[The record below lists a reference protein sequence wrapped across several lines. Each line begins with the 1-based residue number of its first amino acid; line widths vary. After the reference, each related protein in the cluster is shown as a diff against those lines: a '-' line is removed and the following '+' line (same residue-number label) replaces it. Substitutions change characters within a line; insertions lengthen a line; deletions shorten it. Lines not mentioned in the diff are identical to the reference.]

1 MKLVVYMYK
10 KFFGTFFASMIF
22 FVLILCLTDLFINLW
37 NYISKG
43 VEMRT
48 VARILLYYVPKS
60 VWYAVPI
67 AVLFS
72 TSYMLSD
79 LYAKNELLAIFASGI
94 SLFRFTLPLL
104 IVSVVMSFGLFF
116 FEDNVVVST
125 YAKKMSM
132 QQSALMRSKSLNSQ
146 DIVVM
151 SEEGRVVY
159 KVGYYDN
166 ELVRLYTVYVIFRNE
181 DDSFDRMVY
190 ADSALWDDEKK
201 CWNLS
206 GNVVYRLDE
215 NGDAR
220 ITQIDEEHLLRINE
234 EPSIFRNNTISVDE
248 VSTREA
254 REYINHLKKAGFPS
268 AEAKSQYHKKFAF
281 PFVVFIVV
289 FLAIGLSGK
298 TRKNVLIISLALCIS
313 AVVLFYVMQMITMI
327 MAKYE
332 VIGPFMGAWFPV
344 IFFIVASTILLEFA
358 RT

>member
-22 FVLILCLTDLFINLW
+22 FVLILGLTDLFINLW

-43 VEMRT
+43 VDAKT
-48 VARILLYYVPKS
+48 VGKILLYYIPKS
-60 VWYAVPI
+60 MWYAVPI

-94 SLFRFTLPLL
+94 SLLRFTFPLL
-104 IVSVVMSFGLFF
+104 IVSILMSFGLFF
-116 FEDNVVVST
+116 FEDNVVVDT

-132 QQSALMRSKSLNSQ
+132 QQSALMRTKSLNSQ

-151 SEEGRVVY
+151 SEEGRIVY
-159 KVGYYDN
+159 KAGYYDN
-166 ELVRLYTVYVIFRNE
+166 ELVRLYTVYIIFRNE
-181 DDSFDRMVY
+181 DNSLDRIAY
-190 ADSALWDDEKK
+190 ADSALWDDERK
-201 CWNLS
+201 CWELS
-206 GNVVYRLDE
+206 GEVVYGIDE
-215 NGDAR
+215 DGDVR
-220 ITQIDEEHLLRINE
+220 ITHLDEEHLLRINE
-234 EPSIFRNNTISVDE
+234 EPSTFRNNTVSVEE
-248 VSTREA
+248 VNTREA
-254 REYINHLKKAGFPS
+254 REYIDHLKKAGFPS
-268 AEAKSQYHKKFAF
+268 AEEESQYHKKFAF

-298 TRKNVLIISLALCIS
+298 TRKNVLIISLALCIA

-344 IFFIVASTILLEFA
+344 IFFIVVSAILLRFA